1 MLDLTSTGEITVSK
15 LWRHPSFFLCFVGI
29 PGRDATGQHT
39 VFTTFRLG
47 LNSLIYEF
55 ILEIISSLHI
65 SYYTVITVSRDFF
78 FSHAWLANQ
87 HFSRKCCTTIP
98 VFLME
103 FISLS
108 KNMQYV
114 LCCFVLCCST
124 SSSCCCRAG
133 MSFGYGHWLWVW
145 CGVCVGGL
153 RYAC

>member
-47 LNSLIYEF
+47 LSSLIYEF

-78 FSHAWLANQ
+78 FLSCLTSKSTLLQEVLHYY
-87 HFSRKCCTTIP
+87 SCIP
-98 VFLME
+98 NGVYFTFQE
-103 FISLS
+103 
-108 KNMQYV
+108 Y
-114 LCCFVLCCST
+114 
-124 SSSCCCRAG
+124 A
-133 MSFGYGHWLWVW
+133 
-145 CGVCVGGL
+145 VCVVL
-153 RYAC
+153 FCVVL